1 MDMEDTWKEHLP
13 APKGGLGLAD
23 SVRLLAVDTAA
34 TLERAARQGIAS
46 RLLIAARQRGGW
58 PHPVLS
64 ALFGELPKKSG
75 FEYFFQQTNEINW
88 SKEEHARKRNGRNN
102 YKSYK

>member
-34 TLERAARQGIAS
+34 TLERAIAR
-46 RLLIAARQRGGW
+46 
-58 PHPVLS
+58 
-64 ALFGELPKKSG
+64 
-75 FEYFFQQTNEINW
+75 
-88 SKEEHARKRNGRNN
+88 
-102 YKSYK
+102 